1 MAASL
6 RSALA
11 RAGLLEGSGEAA
23 VDELDA
29 GPVDLLSALVEERE
43 VNGPGS
49 LRRVMRKRCDHLVG
63 AVGGRA
69 RDQVEAAG
77 AAGAATRR
85 GDLDTRG
92 ARVDADEF
100 LELVED
106 AARRLSPVDPDPADY
121 FTDSQR
127 TALTDVGLDLAPRRP
142 AERDPR
148 ARTVALQAVLR
159 DTALTVA
166 GAAERISVDAS
177 RIRHR
182 LAAGRLTGWKDRGEW
197 RLPVWQF
204 TNAGVLPGLEAVLE
218 AVPEDQPPLVVA
230 GFMTTPQPDL
240 PISGEPATPRNW
252 LLAGGDPAAVARL
265 VTTLG
270 EPA

>member
-11 RAGLLEGSGEAA
+11 RAGL
-23 VDELDA
+23 
-29 GPVDLLSALVEERE
+29 
-43 VNGPGS
+43 
-49 LRRVMRKRCDHLVG
+49 
-63 AVGGRA
+63 
-69 RDQVEAAG
+69 
-77 AAGAATRR
+77 
-85 GDLDTRG
+85 
-92 ARVDADEF
+92 RVDPDEF
-100 LELVED
+100 LALVED
-106 AARRLSPVDPDPADY
+106 AARRLSPADPDPADY

-159 DTALTVA
+159 DTALSVA
-166 GAAERISVDAS
+166 GAAERVGVDAS

-182 LAAGRLTGWKDRGEW
+182 LAEGRLAGWKDGGGW

-204 TNAGVLPGLEAVLE
+204 TNDGVLPGLDTVLA
-218 AVPEDQPPLVVA
+218 AVPADQPPLAVA
-230 GFMTTPQPDL
+230 GFMTTAQQDL
-240 PISGEPATPRNW
+240 RTAGEPTTPRDW

-265 VTTLG
+265 VATLG
-270 EPA
+270 TPA